1 MKASLNIALCSLLY
15 STANAAEVT
24 RPVYTPPASSMLQIT
39 LSLLLVLVVILA
51 IGWLLK
57 RMNVAQQGS
66 ANLLQVIGSV
76 AIGQRERVILL
87 EVNDTWLL
95 IGVGPGQIRTLHTM
109 EKTAITDLPSRPATD
124 KKFAALLSSL
134 LKSCAGNSNAP

>member
-1 MKASLNIALCSLLY
+1 
-15 STANAAEVT
+15 
-24 RPVYTPPASSMLQIT
+24 MLQIT

-134 LKSCAGNSNAP
+134 LKSRAGNSNAP